1 MGFAEFLPN
10 SGEKTPQRK
19 LCFPCRACFLP
30 PAFCSLFLLL
40 FILLPDLKLRHPQVN
55 LAYEAV
61 KEVDVLGSEA
71 WEAAME
77 RYDEKIDRVETRIT
91 TRLR

>member
-1 MGFAEFLPN
+1 M
-10 SGEKTPQRK
+10 
-19 LCFPCRACFLP
+19 
-30 PAFCSLFLLL
+30 
-40 FILLPDLKLRHPQVN
+40 N